1 MMQVQDMCLAF
12 SVSRSGYYS
21 WSKRPP
27 SLRSRQDK
35 VLLTPEI
42 RTIFND
48 SRHTYGPVRIGDT
61 LRDMGIMT
69 SIRRIRR
76 IMHQEKL
83 VPRQIRRFR
92 GITKRGADTSHIR
105 DLVNRDFTAVAP
117 NTVWVGDITEFMT
130 LEGVIYLA
138 FIIDLFSRYIVG
150 WATLDNKNVR
160 LVIDALVMAI
170 QRRNPSKG
178 FIFHSD
184 HGSQY
189 GAALFQSV
197 LSFHGGV
204 PSMGSI
210 GDCYD
215 NAVSESFVHTL
226 KGECIHGTQLISREF
241 TNRLLFDF
249 IEVFYNRKRK
259 HSTLGYMSPFEF
271 EKAAK
276 V

>member
-1 MMQVQDMCLAF
+1 MCLAF

-21 WSKRPP
+21 WSNRAP
-27 SLRSRQDK
+27 SLRSRQDTT
-35 VLLTPEI
+35 LLTPQI
-42 RTIFND
+42 RAIFSD
-48 SRHTYGPVRIGDT
+48 SRHTYGPVRISDA
-61 LRDMGIMT
+61 LRDMGVMT

-76 IMHQEKL
+76 IMNQETL
-83 VPRQIRRFR
+83 VPRQIRRFK
-92 GITKRGADTSHIR
+92 GSTKRGADTSHIK
-105 DLVNRDFTAVAP
+105 DLVERDFTTTAP
-117 NTVWVGDITEFMT
+117 NTVWVGDITEIMT
-130 LEGVIYLA
+130 LEGVLYLA
-138 FIIDLFSRYIVG
+138 FILDLFSRYTVG
-150 WATLDNKNVR
+150 WATSDHKNVK
-160 LVIDALVMAI
+160 LVIDALVMAV
-170 QRRNPSKG
+170 QRRTPASG
-178 FIFHSD
+178 FVFHSD

-197 LSFHGGV
+197 LRFHGGV

-226 KGECIHGTQLISREF
+226 KGECIHGEQLISREF

-259 HSTLGYMSPFEF
+259 HSTLGYLSPFEF